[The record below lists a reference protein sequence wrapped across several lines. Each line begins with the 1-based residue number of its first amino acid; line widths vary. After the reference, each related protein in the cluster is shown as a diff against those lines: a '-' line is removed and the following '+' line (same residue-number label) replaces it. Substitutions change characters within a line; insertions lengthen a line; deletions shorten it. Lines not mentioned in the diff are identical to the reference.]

1 MASAIEWSEVADE
14 VGGQVRRQAPK
25 LLALAIA
32 TGLELALRRRL
43 KRQAPKLLALAIG
56 TGAEM
61 VRQRRSPARGGA
73 MRKSRAGWKLLLVTW
88 LAAAAVLALN
98 RR

>member
-1 MASAIEWSEVADE
+1 MSRAIEWSEVAGE
-14 VGGQVRRQAPK
+14 VKGQMRRQAPK

-61 VRQRRSPARGGA
+61 MRQRRSPVRGGA
-73 MRKSRAGWKLLLVTW
+73 IRKSRAGWKLLLVTG
-88 LAAAAVLALN
+88 LAATAVLALN

>member
-1 MASAIEWSEVADE
+1 MGNAIEWSEVADE

-43 KRQAPKLLALAIG
+43 RRQAPRLMALAIG
-56 TGAEM
+56 TGAEL
-61 VRQRRSPARGGA
+61 VRQRRSPHGGA
-73 MRKSRAGWKLLLVTW
+73 IRKSRAGWKLLVVTG